1 MHMPR
6 FFSFSHLSTL
16 ALAIA
21 CGASPGWA
29 LSPGNKPVSAKEPIT
44 LNFVNAEIDAVA
56 RTAAAFK
63 LELAELAQRTENR
76 AQRRARLARLR
87 KARRGAAKRV
97 RS

>member
-1 MHMPR
+1 MRHQD
-6 FFSFSHLSTL
+6 
-16 ALAIA
+16 
-21 CGASPGWA
+21 
-29 LSPGNKPVSAKEPIT
+29 
-44 LNFVNAEIDAVA
+44 IDAVA